1 MKKLNL
7 SEELNLEVD
16 ADGSNVKD
24 KLEQQAEKD
33 LEQTNKDLEK
43 VKKDFI
49 KESKKPIKKLT
60 LSEELTEEEHISN
73 VSNDDLGLTSL
84 VSTLIKHEWES
95 IDLYNSIL
103 LTFRQANNQEAE
115 EILNNIINDDYVH
128 VGQLEKLA
136 QLINPLV
143 NNIELGQQE
152 TESQVGEA

>member
-16 ADGSNVKD
+16 ADGSNIKD

-33 LEQTNKDLEK
+33 LKQANKDLEK

-60 LSEELTEEEHISN
+60 LSEELTEEEHVSN

-136 QLINPLV
+136 QLINPLA

>member
-60 LSEELTEEEHISN
+60 LSEELTEEDHISN

-152 TESQVGEA
+152 TESQVGEV

>member
-16 ADGSNVKD
+16 ADGSNIKD

-33 LEQTNKDLEK
+33 LKQVNKDLEK

-60 LSEELTEEEHISN
+60 LSEELTEEEHVSN

>member
-16 ADGSNVKD
+16 ADGSNIKD

-33 LEQTNKDLEK
+33 LKQANKDLEK

-60 LSEELTEEEHISN
+60 LSEELIEEEHVSN

>member
-16 ADGSNVKD
+16 ADGSNIKD

-33 LEQTNKDLEK
+33 LKQANKDLEK

-49 KESKKPIKKLT
+49 KESKKSIKKLT
-60 LSEELTEEEHISN
+60 LSEELIEEEHVSN

>member
-33 LEQTNKDLEK
+33 LEKANKDLEK

-49 KESKKPIKKLT
+49 KESKQPTKKLI
-60 LSEELTEEEHISN
+60 LSEDLPEEHISN

-152 TESQVGEA
+152 TESQVGAA

>member
-16 ADGSNVKD
+16 ADGSNIKD

-33 LEQTNKDLEK
+33 LKQASKDLEK

-60 LSEELTEEEHISN
+60 LSEELTEEEHVSN

>member
-16 ADGSNVKD
+16 ADGSDIKD
-24 KLEQQAEKD
+24 KLEQQAAKD
-33 LEQTNKDLEK
+33 LEQANKDLEK
-43 VKKDFI
+43 IKKDFI
-49 KESKKPIKKLT
+49 KESKKLAKKLT
-60 LSEELTEEEHISN
+60 LSENLTEDDHISN

-115 EILNNIINDDYVH
+115 EILNEIINDDYVH

-152 TESQVGEA
+152 TESQVGTA

>member
-7 SEELNLEVD
+7 SEELSLEVD

-33 LEQTNKDLEK
+33 LEQANKDLEK

-49 KESKKPIKKLT
+49 KESKKPAKKLI

>member
-60 LSEELTEEEHISN
+60 LSEELTEEDHISN

>member
-16 ADGSNVKD
+16 ADGSNIKD

-33 LEQTNKDLEK
+33 LKQASKYLEK

-60 LSEELTEEEHISN
+60 LSEELTEEEHVSN

>member
-16 ADGSNVKD
+16 ADGSNIKD

-33 LEQTNKDLEK
+33 LKQANKDLEK

-60 LSEELTEEEHISN
+60 LSEELTEEEHVSN

>member
-33 LEQTNKDLEK
+33 LEQANKDLEK

>member
-7 SEELNLEVD
+7 SEELSLEVD

-33 LEQTNKDLEK
+33 LEQANKDLEK

-49 KESKKPIKKLT
+49 KESKQPAKKLI
-60 LSEELTEEEHISN
+60 LSEDLPEEHISN

-84 VSTLIKHEWES
+84 VSTLIKHEWEA

-136 QLINPLV
+136 QLINPLA

-152 TESQVGEA
+152 TESQVGTA